1 VKRLVVFG
9 YGAVAYLLF
18 FVAILYAIG
27 FVGNFGVPK
36 SIDRGGGQPEA
47 PALIAI
53 LVNSG
58 LLGIFAIQHTIMARK
73 PFKRRLTQFIPASAE
88 RSTFVFASS
97 AILLGTFAMWMPMP
111 EIVWQVENEAARM
124 ALTGTYFLGWFLV
137 FFSSFLINHFDLF
150 GLRQV
155 YLELRQQ
162 PYRPLVFRTASLYRF
177 VRHPLLLG
185 FLIAF
190 WSAPVMTQGR
200 LLFAILT
207 TAYIF
212 VGIQFEERDLA
223 AEHGESYRKYQRTV
237 PMVIPYMPPASA
249 EGSPS
254 RDRATTEF
262 HL

>member
-9 YGAVAYLLF
+9 YGAIAYLLF
-18 FVAILYAIG
+18 SVAILYAIG

-36 SIDRGGGQPEA
+36 SIDGGTSQPEA
-47 PALIAI
+47 PIVIAI

-73 PFKRRLTQFIPASAE
+73 PFKRLLTQFIPVSAE
-88 RSTFVFASS
+88 RSTFVFVSS

-111 EIVWQVENEAARM
+111 GMVWQVENQAAKIV
-124 ALTGTYFLGWFLV
+124 LTGTYFLGWFLV

-162 PYRPLVFRTASLYRF
+162 PYRALVFRTASLYRF

-190 WSAPVMTQGR
+190 WSAPAMTQGR

-223 AEHGESYRKYQRTV
+223 SEHGESYRRYQRSV
-237 PMVIPYMPPASA
+237 PMVLPYMPPARAEGGSA
-249 EGSPS
+249 EN
-254 RDRATTEF
+254 RQATEF
-262 HL
+262 TL